1 MIYLKEFAKS
11 AGILLIANI
20 FYILVTFLSLGLIFS
35 PPPPNSLPFY
45 FLPGIIAP
53 AILFI
58 FAFRAWRL
66 YQKQGTAVMATSVAT
81 LLVYAVMVFLLSFSN
96 LWFSIFNIFGFYTF
110 PIIQNYENNSFASR
124 VKISSSKV
132 CIVRDSSTDIAD
144 VGTSTFSIPRAGIEW
159 GFVWDGLITTSER
172 PIEIYPMGL
181 GVGGTVFI
189 ETPENSGT
197 YVSLGTL
204 ASIPAYISDGKAHK
218 LRITSLIA
226 HLKGMPMGQE
236 VTIEV
241 ILLNSTESA
250 LYTIKVPD
258 KVISVLIA
266 NASST
271 ESTPYT
277 FCDSL

>member
-20 FYILVTFLSLGLIFS
+20 FYVFVTLSSFGLAFS
-35 PPPPNSLPFY
+35 PEPPNSLSPY
-45 FLPGIIAP
+45 FLLVITAP
-53 AILFI
+53 TILLI

-66 YQKQGTAVMATSVAT
+66 HKKQGTAVMATSVAT
-81 LLVYAVMVFLLSFSN
+81 LLVYTVTVFLLSFSS
-96 LWFSIFNIFGFYTF
+96 LLVSMFNIFGFYTF
-110 PIIQNYENNSFASR
+110 PIISNYENNSFASQ

-144 VGTSTFSIPRAGIEW
+144 VGTSTFSMPRWGIEW

-172 PIEIYPMGL
+172 PIKIYPMGL
-181 GVGGTVFI
+181 GTGGTVFI

-204 ASIPAYISDGKAHK
+204 ASIPAYISDGKTHK
-218 LRITSLIA
+218 LRVTFPIA
-226 HLKGMPMGQE
+226 YLKGMPMGQK
-236 VTIEV
+236 VTIQV
-241 ILLNSTESA
+241 FLMNSAESA
-250 LYTIKVPD
+250 SYTIMVPD